1 MRKFKLPIQQEITE
15 EIIID
20 LIEKHNTEHSRIIK
34 MKKYYNNENEI
45 IDRKYT
51 DPNKPKNKLSHGY
64 SSLITNSFVGYF
76 LGEPVTY
83 KSDNENLLNKLNEAF
98 VYNDEADENTTL
110 AQEASICGYAY
121 EIMYTDQDSQLR
133 FKQVPTEEVIVV
145 YDNTLE
151 ENIQFAIRYYDV
163 YSLDNED
170 TKEVVLYTKDS
181 IKTYDLKQDKLTL
194 KEEVSHYFDDVPIVD
209 FENNKERTGD
219 FEKVISLINA
229 YDKANSD
236 TANDFE
242 YFTDALLVISG
253 ILIDEKD
260 EEGRPLNFK
269 DNRVLNFADSQAKA
283 EYLIKNI
290 NDTALENYKN
300 RLNQDILRFASVV
313 DMTDK
318 NFASNL
324 SGVAIKYKLMAME
337 HLTGIKES
345 KFKKGLM
352 RRIELA
358 CKILS
363 IKTNS
368 LITYTEIKPV
378 FTRNIPANE
387 NELVS
392 TVKQLYGIVSEETLL
407 SLLPFIENVKD
418 ELEAIEKENEDKAIT
433 GYENLGEEFNQPLE
447 DNTEG
452 VEDEQE
458 E

>member
-1 MRKFKLPIQQEITE
+1 MRKFKLPIQEEITE
-15 EIIID
+15 DLILD
-20 LIEKHNTEHSRIIK
+20 LIEKHSVEKHRILKLKRYYDNNNDIMSRT
-34 MKKYYNNENEI
+34 YN
-45 IDRKYT
+45 

-64 SSLITNSFVGYF
+64 ASLITNSFVGYF
-76 LGEPVTY
+76 LGKPIAY
-83 KSDNENLLNKLNEAF
+83 KSDNEDLLNKLNEF
-98 VYNDEADENTTL
+98 FMYNDEADENTTL

-121 EIMYTDQDSQLR
+121 EIIYTDQDAQLR
-133 FKQVPTEEVIVV
+133 FKQIPTEEMIVV

-163 YSLDNED
+163 YNLDNED
-170 TKEVVLYTKDS
+170 IKEVEVYTKDKKIVYAYNNNS
-181 IKTYDLKQDKLTL
+181 LSLKAD
-194 KEEVSHYFDDVPIVD
+194 EGGEYYFNDVPVVD
-209 FENNKERTGD
+209 YENNKERTGD
-219 FEKVISLINA
+219 FEKVMSLIDA
-229 YDKANSD
+229 YDKSNSD

-253 ILIDEKD
+253 VLMDETD

-269 DNRVLNFADSQAKA
+269 ENRVLNFADSQAKA

-300 RLNQDILRFASVV
+300 RLDQDILRFASVV
-313 DMTDK
+313 DMTDE

-324 SGVAIKYKLMAME
+324 SGIAIKYKLMSME

-358 CKILS
+358 STILA

-368 LITYTEIKPV
+368 LLTYTEIKPV

-387 NELVS
+387 SEIVS
-392 TVKQLYGIVSEETLL
+392 MVKQLYGILSDETLL
-407 SLLPFIENVKD
+407 SLLPFVENAK
-418 ELEAIEKENEDKAIT
+418 EEINAIEKADEDKAIT
-433 GYENLGEEFNQPLE
+433 GYENLGENTLE
-447 DNTEG
+447 G
-452 VEDEQE
+452 AEDEE
-458 E
+458 